1 MSCHIKILSVL
12 AQEQQKLES
21 DILYPINVFS
31 GSLTILSKKEKLSK
45 RNFYKHLLFV
55 KNLWRLNC
63 TLNTLKTTYWF
74 PVLSLQNKNGSFV
87 QNFSQM
93 HIFKRCCAFNKMN
106 AKLTLN
112 FYLGLKKCL
121 WLINYLK
128 NCPPNDDVAYVSSF
142 GSLILGNNN
151 RNSPQYWAYPMYHQ
165 LSIAY
170 VTFLTEPQGE
180 WRGVRNCF

>member
-1 MSCHIKILSVL
+1 MYFLDHWLFQVKTKILSPFFL
-12 AQEQQKLES
+12 
-21 DILYPINVFS
+21 I
-31 GSLTILSKKEKLSK
+31 
-45 RNFYKHLLFV
+45 FV

-87 QNFSQM
+87 QNYSQM
-93 HIFKRCCAFNKMN
+93 HIFKRCCSFNKIN

-112 FYLGLKKCL
+112 LYLGLKKCL

-165 LSIAY
+165 LNIAY
-170 VTFLTEPQGE
+170 FTFLPEPTNLTANEKEQCNDHNG
-180 WRGVRNCF
+180 WIN

>member
-1 MSCHIKILSVL
+1 MIAARDNFTQSLFLDSSHNKLSCHIKILSVL

-31 GSLTILSKKEKLSK
+31 GPLTISSKKEWFKTKFLSP
-45 RNFYKHLLFV
+45 FFFIFV

-87 QNFSQM
+87 QNYSQM
-93 HIFKRCCAFNKMN
+93 HIFKRCCSFNKIN

-112 FYLGLKKCL
+112 LYLGLKKCL
-121 WLINYLK
+121 
-128 NCPPNDDVAYVSSF
+128 
-142 GSLILGNNN
+142 
-151 RNSPQYWAYPMYHQ
+151 
-165 LSIAY
+165 
-170 VTFLTEPQGE
+170 
-180 WRGVRNCF
+180 

>member
-1 MSCHIKILSVL
+1 MSRTCGGWIALSTL
-12 AQEQQKLES
+12 LKL
-21 DILYPINVFS
+21 LTGFQFS
-31 GSLTILSKKEKLSK
+31 ACKTKMD
-45 RNFYKHLLFV
+45 LL
-55 KNLWRLNC
+55 C
-63 TLNTLKTTYWF
+63 
-74 PVLSLQNKNGSFV
+74 FV

-93 HIFKRCCAFNKMN
+93 HIYMRCCAFNKMN

-142 GSLILGNNN
+142 GSLILSNNN

-170 VTFLTEPQGE
+170 FTFLTEPQGE
-180 WRGVRNCF
+180 LKGGRNRF